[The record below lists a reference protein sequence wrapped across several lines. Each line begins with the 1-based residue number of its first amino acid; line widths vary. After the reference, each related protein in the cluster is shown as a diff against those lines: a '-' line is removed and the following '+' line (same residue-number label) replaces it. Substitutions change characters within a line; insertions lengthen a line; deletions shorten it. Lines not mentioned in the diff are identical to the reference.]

1 MGEQNL
7 HCFKITLDDGVMKG
21 RPVVYA
27 PLSHIGAVSSSSFN
41 TPFLSARSND
51 KAAISDG
58 NPA

>member
-27 PLSHIGAVSSSSFN
+27 RLSHIGAV
-41 TPFLSARSND
+41 L
-51 KAAISDG
+51 G
-58 NPA
+58 